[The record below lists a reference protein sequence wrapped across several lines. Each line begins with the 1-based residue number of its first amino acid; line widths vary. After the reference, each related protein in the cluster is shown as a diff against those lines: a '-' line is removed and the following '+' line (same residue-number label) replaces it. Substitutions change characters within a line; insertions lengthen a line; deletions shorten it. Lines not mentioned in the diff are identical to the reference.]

1 MIMRMLR
8 ARSLLIGLAATPVL
22 AWESRFGTV
31 PGNEYGRPGN
41 ASFDYVVIGG
51 GKYGRTINPSIH
63 QSSMGVSGN

>member
-8 ARSLLIGLAATPVL
+8 TRSLLIGLAATPVL

-51 GKYGRTINPSIH
+51 GKYG
-63 QSSMGVSGN
+63 

>member
-8 ARSLLIGLAATPVL
+8 TRSLLIGLAATPVL

-51 GKYGRTINPSIH
+51 GRYGRTINPSIH
-63 QSSMGVSGN
+63 QSSMGVSEN

>member
-1 MIMRMLR
+1 MLMRMLR
-8 ARSLLIGLAATPVL
+8 TRSLLIGLAAMPVL

-51 GKYGRTINPSIH
+51 GKCGRTINPSIH